1 MIFGIFGI
9 PVRYSVCLGPGA
21 VGLVQALW
29 LVRERER
36 ESEREETERAR
47 EREMTLRVWSAGQL
61 CDRGAS
67 GVICVTGVFRL
78 LGHRVPFDLKAPV
91 GRTWAG
97 LIRKMPTWYFEV

>member
-29 LVRERER
+29 VVRER

-47 EREMTLRVWSAGQL
+47 ERER
-61 CDRGAS
+61 
-67 GVICVTGVFRL
+67 
-78 LGHRVPFDLKAPV
+78 
-91 GRTWAG
+91 
-97 LIRKMPTWYFEV
+97 

>member
-36 ESEREETERAR
+36 ERESEREETERAR
-47 EREMTLRVWSAGQL
+47 ERERERDDVACMV
-61 CDRGAS
+61 S
-67 GVICVTGVFRL
+67 GSVV
-78 LGHRVPFDLKAPV
+78 
-91 GRTWAG
+91 
-97 LIRKMPTWYFEV
+97 